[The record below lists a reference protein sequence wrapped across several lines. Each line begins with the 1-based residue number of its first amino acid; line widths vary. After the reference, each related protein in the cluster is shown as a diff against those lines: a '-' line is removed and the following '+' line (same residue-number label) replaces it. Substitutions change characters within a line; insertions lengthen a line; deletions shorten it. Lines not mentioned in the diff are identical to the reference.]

1 MNEKKQTIKNAL
13 TNVRGAFRTLA
24 SYQQS
29 MLSVVNYIKNR
40 SGIQNARIFGAKRFS
55 APIRTCRK
63 SDFDKDYDA
72 NLNIFSDMWSWDFLY
87 GYMFEYYLGTHKLA
101 TNDGEKEVSI
111 SIIQVS
117 DDGYITS
124 QIDNKNRVDLEC
136 YKGPE
141 ESNSWLIL
149 CVGYVYGW
157 YYIPQV
163 MTRETYSP
171 TSWTELAF
179 QTASYVINTP
189 ASTYVNRH
197 GVDGSECLFI
207 AKKIPMESFFDAV
220 SIDSILAEYGD
231 QLMQESGLELF
242 KS

>member
-1 MNEKKQTIKNAL
+1 MNNEKQSIKKAL

-40 SGIQNARIFGAKRFS
+40 SGIQNARIVGAKRFS
-55 APIRTCRK
+55 DPIGTCRK

-72 NLNIFSDMWSWDFLY
+72 NLKIFNDMWGWDFLY
-87 GYMFEYYLGTHKLA
+87 GYMFEYYLETHKLA
-101 TNDGEKEVSI
+101 TNDGEKDVSI

-124 QIDNKNRVDLEC
+124 QIDNKRRDDLEC
-136 YKGPE
+136 FNGPE

-149 CVGYVYGW
+149 CVGYGYGW
-157 YYIPQV
+157 YYIPQI
-163 MTRETYSP
+163 MSRETYSP

-179 QTASYVINTP
+179 QTASYVINAP
-189 ASTYVNRH
+189 SSTYINRQ

-207 AKKIPMESFFDAV
+207 AKKISMESLL
-220 SIDSILAEYGD
+220 DSNSLDCILAEFRN
-231 QLMQESGLELF
+231 QLNQEAGLNLF
-242 KS
+242 AE